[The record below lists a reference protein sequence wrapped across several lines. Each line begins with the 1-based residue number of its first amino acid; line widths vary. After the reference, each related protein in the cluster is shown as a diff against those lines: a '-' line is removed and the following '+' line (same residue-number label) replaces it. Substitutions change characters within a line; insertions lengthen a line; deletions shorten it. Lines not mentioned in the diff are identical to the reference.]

1 MKKLIALCLI
11 AVSLSVTAQTSL
23 IPDMKFRRLDTPEGL
38 SSSQINNIFRDSRG
52 FVWISTPYGLNRY
65 DGYRVKT
72 FYSNQRDTTTMRDN
86 YCDRIYEAHDGKLWM
101 RQGMGYCVY
110 DPVTETFDRNAA
122 RVLAKMGL
130 ECGVEWLYI
139 DSKKNIWVK
148 DFEKAIYCYHPQAKK
163 NKITTIKMGYGIN
176 EFSPNYGISTV
187 AEYGDNLLV
196 VTNNG
201 ELICLNGDKGEVEWV
216 DRWMYETSGIDSQEY
231 RLYVD
236 KDENIWCNVLSFV
249 FVHDHKTRKW
259 YTMLDYLT
267 TIGVEGVPE
276 GLQVWSMIV
285 DKDDRLW
292 LACDHDGLV
301 VVDMKNKQWKQ
312 FLNNKHDEASLSDN
326 TLRTLYLD
334 NRNSVWIGTYKN
346 GVNQYIP
353 GVSSLKSVELGDIT
367 TVCEDKYGNYWLGT
381 NDVGILVYNP
391 KTNEVVNHFT
401 KDNSGLANNIIVGS
415 WPASDG
421 TIWFGSYNGGLSH
434 AILSATDHTQATI
447 INVQATGKPDELVN
461 NSVWALNEDKWGRL
475 WINTLGGGLQMFD
488 PKTKK
493 FTTWNSKNTVIPG
506 DYLNSLSWNKKGWLM
521 VGTSYFYSL
530 VNPVSRK
537 LINQVI
543 PENPEVPVSPGST
556 NYVIEDSR
564 GLIWHGSNIGIIVY
578 DQKTKFQTLLDMTDG
593 LLGSS
598 VNSILE
604 DKKHNIWAVTDHGVS
619 RIVPQPQED
628 GTWHFSIRSYSSADG
643 LQKAT
648 YNQRSMWLTR
658 EGKVLVGGQGGL
670 DIIDPS
676 LLQDKKSD
684 ERPVFSGL
692 QIFDQDVQVGRE
704 FKGRVILDEALDVCR
719 EITLRYNDQF
729 TIQLSTN
736 KVVVNNRKR
745 FAYKLEGFNE
755 NWVRTSSLNP
765 NITYNSLRAGSYTLC
780 VRILNGD
787 GTLGEEESQLEITV
801 LPPLY
806 RTRWMILLYMLII
819 AAAAWLW
826 RKWFLKKHAEKE
838 EVYALAREQEKRQ
851 WMSEMRTQM
860 MKEGYVPK
868 SNKDAQSQEG
878 TEEIEV
884 FHESE
889 LVDDTTETVS
899 KSKVPEMPKVE
910 IHRSE
915 QDLVAFLKDIC
926 DNYKA
931 PAEKRMKFLFNS
943 SLEKIDLYFDADNMK
958 IAIET
963 LLNNAV
969 KFSLSGSKVQVTAL
983 KPTAERAAILVA
995 DTGIGIKE
1003 ELKEHLFDPFVDEEG
1018 IGLDRVKAVVEAHHG
1033 TISVADNP
1041 GGGTV
1046 FTISLPV
1053 EDPEVEEAVIIG

>member
-1 MKKLIALCLI
+1 MKKLITLCLF
-11 AVSLSVTAQTSL
+11 AVGLNATAQTSL

-52 FVWISTPYGLNRY
+52 YVWISTPYGLNRY

-72 FYSNQRDTTTMRDN
+72 FYSNLRDTTTMRDN
-86 YCDRIYEAHDGKLWM
+86 YCDRVYEADDGKLWM

-110 DPVTETFDRNAA
+110 DPVTETFERKAS
-122 RVLAKMGL
+122 RVLAKLGMN
-130 ECGVEWLYI
+130 CNVEWLYI

-163 NKITTIKMGYGIN
+163 NKITTIKMGYGTT
-176 EFSPNYGISTV
+176 EFSPNFGISTV
-187 AEYGDNLLV
+187 AEYGDKLLV

-201 ELICLNGDKGEVEWV
+201 ELVCLNGEKGEVEWV

-236 KDENIWCNVLSFV
+236 KDMNIWCNVLALV
-249 FVHDHKTRKW
+249 FVQEHKTKKW
-259 YTMLDYLT
+259 YTMLDYLAAK
-267 TIGVEGVPE
+267 GVEGVPA

-285 DKDDRLW
+285 DKDDCLW
-292 LACDHDGLV
+292 LGCDHDGLV

-334 NRNSVWIGTYKN
+334 NRNTVWIGTYKN

-367 TVCEDKYGNYWLGT
+367 TACEDKYGNYWLGT

-415 WPASDG
+415 WPAKDG

-434 AILSATDHTQATI
+434 AVLSPSDHTQATI
-447 INVQATGKPDELVN
+447 YNIQATGKPGELAN

-475 WINTLGGGLQMFD
+475 WLSTLGGGLQMFD

-521 VGTSYFYSL
+521 VGSSYYYSL

-537 LINQVI
+537 LINQAI

-578 DQKTKFQTLLDMTDG
+578 DQKTKFQALLDMTDG
-593 LLGSS
+593 LMGSS

-604 DKKHNIWAVTDHGVS
+604 DKKHNIWAVTDHGIS
-619 RIVPQPQED
+619 RIVPQQQED
-628 GTWHFSIRSYSSADG
+628 GTWHFSIRSYGSADG

-658 EGKVLVGGQGGL
+658 DGKVLVGGQGGL

-676 LLQDKKSD
+676 LLQDKRSD
-684 ERPVFSGL
+684 ERPIFSGL

-719 EITLRYNDQF
+719 SITLKYNDQF
-729 TIQLSTN
+729 TIQLATN
-736 KVVVNNRKR
+736 KVAVNNRKR
-745 FAYKLEGFNE
+745 FAYKLAGFND

-787 GTLGEEESQLEITV
+787 GTLGEEESQLEITI

-819 AAAAWLW
+819 AGGAWLW

-860 MKEGYVPK
+860 LKEGYTLK
-868 SNKDAQSQEG
+868 SKDGAPSQA
-878 TEEIEV
+878 EEEKIEV

-889 LVDDTTETVS
+889 LVDDTGIDP
-899 KSKVPEMPKVE
+899 KSRVPEMPKVE
-910 IHRSE
+910 LHRSV
-915 QDLVAFLKDIC
+915 QDLVTFLKDIC

-943 SLEKIDLYFDADNMK
+943 SFEKIDLYFDADNMK
-958 IAIET
+958 NVIET

-983 KPTAERAAILVA
+983 KPSAERAAILVA

-1003 ELKEHLFDPFVDEEG
+1003 ELKEHLFDPFVDDEG

-1033 TISVADNP
+1033 TISVTDNP
-1041 GGGTV
+1041 GGGSV

-1053 EDPEVEEAVIIG
+1053 EDPEVEDAVIIE